1 MNEELLAAS
10 ACKKLIL
17 YFTFALFT
25 GRIDMKLKFERC
37 TAESLVE
44 MFRHYFDTDLPEG
57 GTHTIHQ
64 SLSCYK
70 EMSSILADQ

>member
-1 MNEELLAAS
+1 
-10 ACKKLIL
+10 
-17 YFTFALFT
+17 
-25 GRIDMKLKFERC
+25 MKLKFERC

-64 SLSCYK
+64 SLSCYQSVTK
-70 EMSSILADQ
+70 RCRLSWLTNRALLYEPK

>member
-1 MNEELLAAS
+1 
-10 ACKKLIL
+10 
-17 YFTFALFT
+17 
-25 GRIDMKLKFERC
+25 MKLKFERC

-64 SLSCYK
+64 FSCYQGVTK
-70 EMSSILADQ
+70 RCRLSWLTNGAL

>member
-1 MNEELLAAS
+1 MKICFPLVPV
-10 ACKKLIL
+10 KIIL
-17 YFTFALFT
+17 YLLLRYFS

-57 GTHTIHQ
+57 KPTLCISHLVLIFFP
-64 SLSCYK
+64 K
-70 EMSSILADQ
+70 EY